1 MGFVDRDV
9 STQLVLPFDV
19 ITKVPYA
26 IINNFIV
33 TEGHIGLKVINL
45 GIPDTFIQHGSL
57 KSLYSQVGLTAENI
71 VEQILTLKGNK
82 KESPT
87 LAISL

>member
-1 MGFVDRDV
+1 MVTIEEHSVRSGFG
-9 STQLVLPFDV
+9 
-19 ITKVPYA
+19 A

-33 TEGHIGLKVINL
+33 TEGYIGLKVINL
-45 GIPDTFIQHGSL
+45 GIPDAFIQHGSL

-71 VEQILTLKGNK
+71 VKQIMTLKGTK
-82 KESPT
+82 KESST